1 MNLAFRLVKMADM
14 GYITLLHFIAGFSV
28 ASLLN
33 KHVEEFNEEK
43 ESKKPIIYTVL
54 NIFFYLWIS
63 GIVIYIL
70 KNLIEHIPSPFD
82 GLYGFHHMRIK
93 ELSDA
98 PILAFTILYYQFN
111 LTRKLEYLYKYYKNM

>member
-1 MNLAFRLVKMADM
+1 MTHN
-14 GYITLLHFIAGFSV
+14 
-28 ASLLN
+28 
-33 KHVEEFNEEK
+33 
-43 ESKKPIIYTVL
+43 IYRDIL
-54 NIFFYLWIS
+54 IFYLWIS

-82 GLYGFHHMRIK
+82 GFYGFKHMQTK
-93 ELSDA
+93 ELIDA